1 MVRYLAISFFI
12 NLLLF
17 FVYSYW
23 VSKAINA
30 NFFKGLEEIH
40 LPLKVFIKHE
50 EISAQQLE
58 QKNVALKGKEEKSTT
73 ERQKKLSKPSLL
85 TSLLPTVE
93 KEYKTIFRKISLKGR
108 AKLTKGG
115 EIELNLNRKVVYM
128 PKIQPIKVEVPPAP
142 AVVKITVLPDGRVI
156 NPIFIKR
163 SGNAK
168 VDTAILNFVR
178 NLRFEP
184 INEPI
189 IQEITITFQ
198 FKVQS

>member
-1 MVRYLAISFFI
+1 
-12 NLLLF
+12 
-17 FVYSYW
+17 
-23 VSKAINA
+23 
-30 NFFKGLEEIH
+30 
-40 LPLKVFIKHE
+40 
-50 EISAQQLE
+50 
-58 QKNVALKGKEEKSTT
+58 
-73 ERQKKLSKPSLL
+73 
-85 TSLLPTVE
+85 
-93 KEYKTIFRKISLKGR
+93 
-108 AKLTKGG
+108 
-115 EIELNLNRKVVYM
+115 M
-128 PKIQPIKVEVPPAP
+128 PKIHPIKVGFPPAP